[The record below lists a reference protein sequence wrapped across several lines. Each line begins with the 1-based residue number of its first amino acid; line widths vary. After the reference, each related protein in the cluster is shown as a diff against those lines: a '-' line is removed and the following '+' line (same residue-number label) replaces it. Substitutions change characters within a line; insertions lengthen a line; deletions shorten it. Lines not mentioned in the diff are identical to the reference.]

1 MPRRIEVLI
10 VGWEQQCCGVPAR
23 LGETVSYRLAA
34 LDPGLDPAIDPALEP
49 AIDPALAL
57 DAAADV
63 AVPRLLSDNHGEE
76 SAETP
81 RLNISGLVAGI
92 TGVTYPSVPVAGMPG
107 TRTSDTAHP
116 QLHPLSE
123 LGTGDD
129 AEMNDYLVL
138 LDIPGDTV
146 LPLFV
151 PSAERTVHQ
160 DREAHTARLRALRA
174 QGEVGML
181 LRALADDA
189 ATRLGA
195 RARILRSDDAAAVTI
210 EPRRAGAAALHWM
223 RSAEDGADGIR
234 VHLGDGVWNLPAD
247 VDQVELLREFLDAAA
262 AGRVE
267 ERIVQGGDGFG
278 PLQTVATTADGRS
291 WTATTDRLAR
301 FGSGGVFAMAGPLA
315 LRLERG
321 SHRYVAW
328 E

>member
-34 LDPGLDPAIDPALEP
+34 LDPALAPALNPAI
-49 AIDPALAL
+49 AL
-57 DAAADV
+57 DVSADG
-63 AVPRLLSDNHGEE
+63 AVPRFLSDNHGED
-76 SAETP
+76 SAEAP

-107 TRTSDTAHP
+107 TRTSDTARP
-116 QLHPLSE
+116 QLHRLSE

-138 LDIPGDTV
+138 LDVPGDTV
-146 LPLFV
+146 LPHVV
-151 PSAERTVHQ
+151 PSTERTVHQ
-160 DREAHTARLRALRA
+160 EREAYTARLRALRA

-181 LRALADDA
+181 LRELADDA
-189 ATRLGA
+189 ATRFGA

-247 VDQVELLREFLDAAA
+247 VEQVEVLREFLDAAA

-267 ERIVQGGDGFG
+267 ERIVQGGDGLG
-278 PLQTVATTADGRS
+278 PLQTVATAADGCS
-291 WTATTDRLAR
+291 WTATTDLLAR
-301 FGSGGVFAMAGPLA
+301 FGRGGVFAMARPLA

-321 SHRYVAW
+321 AHRYVAW